1 MDLSRKKRNWK
12 RLDENCIWDTVCYWP
27 FNHSLVF
34 LFAEQPNLISSLQ
47 FLQQRYQAQ
56 LFQCQWKLYI
66 KFKSWNISKPISFTN
81 WSMWTPEFPVK
92 LEFTFWCV
100 TYRNNFCAWEKP
112 IFEPYFLESLRKIAK
127 IGKKPQKIKGASE
140 HRWFLFVLL
149 TDDLSR

>member
-100 TYRNNFCAWEKP
+100 QME
-112 IFEPYFLESLRKIAK
+112 LL
-127 IGKKPQKIKGASE
+127 
-140 HRWFLFVLL
+140 VLL
-149 TDDLSR
+149 PLPIGFQATQKLEWRICSVGSPKLLPISLIFCYHFAFFKWRFFQIT

>member
-1 MDLSRKKRNWK
+1 MDLSGKKRNWK

-100 TYRNNFCAWEKP
+100 QMELLVLLPLP
-112 IFEPYFLESLRKIAK
+112 IGFQATQKWFWRICSVGSCKML
-127 IGKKPQKIKGASE
+127 QKI
-140 HRWFLFVLL
+140 FLN
-149 TDDLSR
+149 S